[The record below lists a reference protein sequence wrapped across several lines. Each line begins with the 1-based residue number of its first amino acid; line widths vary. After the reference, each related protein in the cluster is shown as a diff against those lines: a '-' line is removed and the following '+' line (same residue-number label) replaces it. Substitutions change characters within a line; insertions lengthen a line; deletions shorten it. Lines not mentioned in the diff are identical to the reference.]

1 MFEAFRK
8 HIEQHALCRPNE
20 KILAAVS
27 GGVDS
32 VVMLHL
38 LLRAGYSLSVA
49 HCNFQL
55 RGEAADGDEQFVRK
69 LAATYGLPVFVKTC
83 DTRSFAE
90 KEKISIEMAAR
101 RLRYHWFAELMKK
114 QGFQKLAIGH
124 NKDDDTETFFIKLLR
139 GSGLDGLKGISP
151 RREGI
156 IRPLLFASRK
166 EIMTYAGKH
175 GLSFREDATNAS
187 DDYQRNRIRHHLLPF
202 YEKEFPGATRAL
214 TKSLEKLK
222 NTETVFRQLLE
233 EKKNRLFHITG
244 NEFRLDKSLLSGF
257 DPLAGWLYFLL
268 EDFGFNYSVVED
280 ICHTMLSAQTGQLFY
295 AEKYVLLN
303 DRDQLVIRKNDADTG
318 KEFFINDF
326 NQPLTVPVKMQFE
339 IFPNSSG
346 FSFSLDKN
354 IAYFDADKL
363 TLPLKLRHWKTGDR
377 FVPFGMRGGKLLSD
391 FFADEKINRFERE
404 RCWLLLSGKEIIWIV
419 GHRSSNRFRVTGKTK
434 NILVINLC

>member
-1 MFEAFRK
+1 MFESFRK
-8 HIEQHALCRPNE
+8 YIAQHHLCQPEE
-20 KILAAVS
+20 KLLVAVS

-55 RGEAADGDEQFVRK
+55 RGEASDGDEQFVRK
-69 LAATYGLPVFVKTC
+69 LAASYGLPVFVKTC

-101 RLRYHWFAELMKK
+101 RLRYDWFAELMDK
-114 QGFQKLAIGH
+114 QDFQKLAIGH
-124 NKDDDTETFFIKLLR
+124 NKDDDAETFFIKLLR
-139 GSGLDGLKGISP
+139 GSGLDGLKGILP
-151 RREGI
+151 LRENI

-166 EIMTYAGKH
+166 EIMAYAGKH

-187 DDYQRNRIRHHLLPF
+187 DDYQRNRIRHRLLPF

-214 TKSLEKLK
+214 SKSLEKLK

-233 EKKNRLFHITG
+233 EKKNRLFQVTG
-244 NEFRLDKSLLSGF
+244 KEARLDKETLRALN
-257 DPLAGWLYFLL
+257 PRAAWLYFLL
-268 EDFGFNYSVVED
+268 EDYGFSRSIVED
-280 ICHTMLSAQTGQLFY
+280 LCRALLSNQTGQLFY

-303 DRDQLVIRKNDADTG
+303 DRNQLIIMEIGTDTG
-318 KEFFINDF
+318 REVLINDLGH
-326 NQPLTVPVKMQFE
+326 PVTKPVKMQFE
-339 IFPNSSG
+339 ILPNSPG
-346 FSFSLDKN
+346 FSFSSDKN
-354 IAYFDADKL
+354 KAYFDADKL
-363 TLPLKLRHWKTGDR
+363 VLPLKLRHWKPGDR
-377 FVPFGMRGGKLLSD
+377 FVPFGMHGRKLLSD

-404 RCWLLLSGKEIIWIV
+404 KCWLLLSGKEIIWII